1 MDLVDKTELISAFE
15 GFTNIEEIV
24 ERFPV
29 PKTLRRP
36 ILVKPHVLM
45 GSGPTNPSQRII
57 EALSK
62 PVMGM
67 HTEELQKVRSPFFT
81 FLLSF
86 IIRHAKESFKF
97 LCINIACNRNQKYQ
111 K

>member
-1 MDLVDKTELISAFE
+1 MDLVDKTELISEFE

-29 PKTLRRP
+29 PKTLRHR
-36 ILVKPHVLM
+36 ILVKPQVLM
-45 GSGPTNPSQRII
+45 GSGPTNLSQRVI

-67 HTEELQKVRSPFFT
+67 HTEELHQVRSPFFH
-81 FLLSF
+81 FFSF
-86 IIRHAKESFKF
+86 FYHPSRKGNFKLF
-97 LCINIACNRNQKYQ
+97 CINIACNRNHK
-111 K
+111 